1 MKNLSVNIENTT
13 YQISLQKDR
22 TFLIK
27 GNEIKLGHTYPSQGH
42 LKLIWKSKDQIEKHI
57 ITELG
62 KCIELHQLSNQDA
75 LNHSHKPCKL
85 KT

>member
-22 TFLIK
+22 IFVIK
-27 GNEIKLGHTYPSQGH
+27 GNRNKLGHIYPSQGH
-42 LKLIWKSKDQIEKHI
+42 LKLIWKSKDRIEKHI

-62 KCIELHQLSNQDA
+62 KCIESHQLSNQV
-75 LNHSHKPCKL
+75 L
-85 KT
+85 